1 MVENAFKFTPS
12 GAIDISIRVSSSGQL
27 IDLRVTDTGCGV
39 KREFQD
45 YIFKP
50 HWQEDATISRAKDGL
65 GLSLFNAKAI
75 ARKMLKGDVIL
86 VRSATEGPQ
95 KGSEFMIRFP
105 LMTSPKGSKFQTL
118 LPSGTD
124 PARTLD
130 FSNGQAAPV
139 PACRREGVAP
149 STNGIRDSEAMT
161 VCELPKTTI
170 QLRQRNQ
177 QLAEHDQQLASKIPL
192 KIMIVEDNPV
202 NRMVL
207 QGYLA
212 KLGYDRKELLNAY
225 DGLEAVAEFEHST
238 SDEAQNI
245 DLILMDLWMPNMD
258 GEVPNPSL
266 LHILL

>member
-1 MVENAFKFTPS
+1 M
-12 GAIDISIRVSSSGQL
+12 RVSSSGQL
-27 IDLRVTDTGCGV
+27 INLRVTDTGCGV
-39 KREFQD
+39 KKAFQD

-118 LPSGTD
+118 MPPGTI

-130 FSNGQAAPV
+130 FSNGTV
-139 PACRREGVAP
+139 ETLPACRRKDLAP
-149 STNGIRDSEAMT
+149 STNGVSRSEGMT
-161 VCELPKTTI
+161 VCGPARTTTSI
-170 QLRQRNQ
+170 RSRGHQII
-177 QLAEHDQQLASKIPL
+177 EHDQHLASKIPL

-212 KLGYDRKELLNAY
+212 KLGYDRKEILNAY
-225 DGLEAVAEFEHST
+225 DGLEAVAEFERST
-238 SDEAQNI
+238 SNDAENI
-245 DLILMDLWMPNMD
+245 DLVLMDLWMPNMD
-258 GEVPNPSL
+258 G
-266 LHILL
+266 